1 MKTKKIVSFLR
12 FVCLC
17 TLAFSARGFVLA
29 SYVQREAIPGAPRRN
44 NFIQY
49 LADLYGFGIAIA
61 AILAIFMISLGA
73 FVYIVS
79 SAGNSAKMGNAKD
92 MIFNAIYG
100 LIIVLIAYLI
110 LFVVNPDLVRGTID
124 SVPHAIEYMRAVPA
138 H

>member
-1 MKTKKIVSFLR
+1 MKTKKIYK
-12 FVCLC
+12 FVRLV
-17 TLAFSARGFVLA
+17 LLSLLPFVA
-29 SYVQREAIPGAPRRN
+29 PMAVCAGSYVAREAIPGSPRRN

-49 LADLYGFGIAIA
+49 LGDLYGFGIAVA
-61 AILAIFMISLGA
+61 AILAIFMISFGA

-100 LIIVLIAYLI
+100 LIIALIAYLI

-124 SVPHAIEYMRAVPA
+124 AVPNA
-138 H
+138 REFMTGGGF